1 MKKSLLF
8 LAFMAVTMT
17 AQAQHEEGDV
27 TIQPRVGVS
36 FSNITGDDLFSE
48 DTKMKI
54 NLTYGFEAEYYFT
67 DKFSIAGGLLFTN
80 QGYKFD
86 YYEGVEPGSNLTK
99 KTANFNNYYA
109 VVPITFNYY
118 LVEGLA
124 IKAGVQPSFRVKTK
138 LKTDDRKMDLD
149 EALDFLF
156 GNKEVTINKFDLS
169 IPVGFSYE
177 YNKIVFDA
185 RYNFGLIKIF
195 KGLDVTSRNSLITLT
210 LGYKL

>member
-1 MKKSLLF
+1 M
-8 LAFMAVTMT
+8 VITMT
-17 AQAQHEEGDV
+17 VQAQHEEGDI
-27 TIQPRVGVS
+27 TIQPRIGVT
-36 FSNITGDDLFSE
+36 FSTISGDDLLS
-48 DTKMKI
+48 DDAKMKV
-54 NLTYGFEAEYYFT
+54 NLTYGFDAEYYFT
-67 DKFSIAGGLLFTN
+67 DKISVAGGLLFTN

-124 IKAGVQPSFRVKTK
+124 IKAGIQPSFRVKTK

-149 EALDFLF
+149 EALSFLF
-156 GNKEVTINKFDLS
+156 GAEEVNINKFDLS

-177 YNKIVFDA
+177 YKNIVFDV
-185 RYNFGLIKIF
+185 RYNFGLIKLF
-195 KGLDVTSRNSLITLT
+195 KGLDKSSRNRVITLT